1 MHPRN
6 FLRYMENCLEGLR
19 DNICIPYLDDITVF
33 SKSFNEHEEKIRTV
47 LQRLC
52 AHGIILKAKKCK
64 LFKRKVN
71 YLEELSLLLDI
82 VWIHRTLRLCYYL
95 KPPNQEPWVMSGNL
109 LAC

>member
-1 MHPRN
+1 MRPRN

-19 DNICIPYLDDITVF
+19 DNICIPYLDDITVC
-33 SKSFNEHEEKIRTV
+33 SKSFNEHEEKLRTV

-95 KPPNQEPWVMSGNL
+95 KPPNQEP
-109 LAC
+109 